1 MLYIIRVY
9 GMENKTTSRQQI
21 TNDLL
26 LARLARVEGQIRG
39 IARMLDE
46 GKYCIDVLDQITAAR
61 RALEK
66 VALLVT
72 QRHMNSCVKQA
83 MAEGRGEGLT
93 QELVTSLDKFLR

>member
-1 MLYIIRVY
+1 
-9 GMENKTTSRQQI
+9 MENETIQKHPI

-26 LARLARVEGQIRG
+26 LARLARVEGQVRG
-39 IARMLDE
+39 IARMVDQ
-46 GKYCIDVLDQITAAR
+46 GKYCIDVVDQITAAR

-66 VALLVT
+66 VALLVM
-72 QRHMNSCVKQA
+72 QRHMNSCVKRA